1 MVKQLN
7 FLTRVHILYTHRKV
21 LKMKTTNETTVAK
34 KESIIIKATVV
45 PTTES
50 VIKRADALVK
60 EREQYETVTLAR
72 SNKEL
77 YGILGKV
84 HSLYLDAS
92 KDIDCLKQT
101 LSQMKAA
108 LALRSIKVQ
117 VNSPAITVFVRYVF
131 NSDRKR
137 AYNYTRTL
145 MAAIKANVK
154 PEVLADFVEGKGGVE
169 ECKKEFSKSLE
180 TIAKEQ
186 ALVSAVDTVKAE
198 LETMDAVEEVQM
210 PDSSVY
216 LSDDC
221 NYAFVI
227 ARVGSG
233 KKLELLRTIPTTTK
247 AMESSAIKELAKALI
262 EDEKNTEEDT
272 KVDKKDMASSKALS
286 TMTLKQINSVVA

>member
-1 MVKQLN
+1 MQ
-7 FLTRVHILYTHRKV
+7 
-21 LKMKTTNETTVAK
+21 TTNEVAVVK
-34 KESIIIKATVV
+34 KESIIIKATVA

-84 HSLYLDAS
+84 HGLYLEAS

-108 LALRSIKVQ
+108 LAVRSIKVQ

-154 PEVLADFVEGKGGVE
+154 PEALADFVEGKGGVE
-169 ECKKEFSKSLE
+169 ECKKDFSKSLE

-186 ALVSAVDTVKAE
+186 ALASAIDAIKAE
-198 LETMDAVEEVQM
+198 LETMDPTEEVQM
-210 PDSSVY
+210 PDSSVH

-227 ARVGSG
+227 ARIGSG
-233 KKLELLRTIPTTTK
+233 KKLELLRTVPTTTK
-247 AMESSAIKELAKALI
+247 ALESSAIKELAKALL
-262 EDEKNTEEDT
+262 EDENSAEEDS

-286 TMTLKQINSVVA
+286 TMTLKQVNAVIA

>member
-1 MVKQLN
+1 
-7 FLTRVHILYTHRKV
+7 
-21 LKMKTTNETTVAK
+21 MKNSNEVSVAN
-34 KESIIIKATVV
+34 KESIVIKSTVA

-84 HSLYLDAS
+84 HSLYLEAS

-101 LSQMKAA
+101 LSEMKAA
-108 LALRSIKVQ
+108 LAVRNIKVQ

-154 PEVLADFVEGKGGVE
+154 PEALADFVEGKGGVE
-169 ECKKEFSKSLE
+169 ECKKDFSKSLE

-186 ALVSAVDTVKAE
+186 ALASAIDTIKAE
-198 LETMDAVEEVQM
+198 LETMDPTEEVQM
-210 PDSSVY
+210 PDSSVH

-227 ARVGSG
+227 ARIGSG
-233 KKLELLRTIPTTTK
+233 KKLELLRTVPTTTK
-247 AMESSAIKELAKALI
+247 ALENSAIKELAKALI
-262 EDEKNTEEDT
+262 EDEKTAEVDS
-272 KVDKKDMASSKALS
+272 KVDKKDIASSKALS
-286 TMTLKQINSVVA
+286 TMTLKQVNAVIA